1 MIRFDPTK
9 QILIFVLMEQF
20 IPFVPVKEFIS
31 KEHLFIPMVRLD
43 PVEQILILVPM
54 EQFIPMKLFV
64 PMVQLDA
71 TNSNNKF

>member
-1 MIRFDPTK
+1 MIRFDPTEK
-9 QILIFVLMEQF
+9 ILIFVLMEQF
-20 IPFVPVKEFIS
+20 IPFVPIKQFIS

-43 PVEQILILVPM
+43 PVKQILILVPM
-54 EQFIPMKLFV
+54 EQFIPMKQFV